1 MITVKTI
8 RETGVYL
15 VVFTF
20 THFPN
25 LHAMRV
31 TLVVRTIVMAVP

>member
-8 RETGVYL
+8 RETGAYL

-20 THFPN
+20 THSSSRICTPC
-25 LHAMRV
+25 V
-31 TLVVRTIVMAVP
+31 

>member
-8 RETGVYL
+8 RETGAYL

-20 THFPN
+20 THTSRICPPC
-25 LHAMRV
+25 V
-31 TLVVRTIVMAVP
+31 

>member
-8 RETGVYL
+8 RETGAYL

-20 THFPN
+20 TLSRICPPC
-25 LHAMRV
+25 V
-31 TLVVRTIVMAVP
+31 

>member
-8 RETGVYL
+8 RETDAYL

-25 LHAMRV
+25 LHAPC
-31 TLVVRTIVMAVP
+31 VRRSSSAP